1 MEQHGARLVFPI
13 DVKKKPWE
21 QKLPLHNRWHP
32 DIPPVA
38 EVTVGEL
45 FRVEMVD
52 FSGGRI
58 TKEYSAEDIKN
69 ADPSI
74 TYELQTYVALAINP
88 SQQIQTWVRRLIVL
102 QLQNLNHVAGFVR
115 FWL

>member
-1 MEQHGARLVFPI
+1 MAKYGPRLVVGV
-13 DVKKKPWE
+13 DVKKKAWE
-21 QKLPLHNRWHP
+21 QELPLHNRWHP

-38 EVTVGEL
+38 EVKVGEV

-58 TKEYSAEDIKN
+58 TQDYSAEDIKH

-74 TYELQTYVALAINP
+74 VSSFFLFSLFLSSSNSCP
-88 SQQIQTWVRRLIVL
+88 L
-102 QLQNLNHVAGFVR
+102 
-115 FWL
+115 

>member
-38 EVTVGEL
+38 EVTVREL

-74 TYELQTYVALAINP
+74 VSCSYLPYCLCVPVKLALISFLFQYLLHGSITIYIYA
-88 SQQIQTWVRRLIVL
+88 
-102 QLQNLNHVAGFVR
+102 
-115 FWL
+115 